1 MGGQRTIRLTGLTVT
16 AVHLLEGGVGMNEIR
31 ERTGVYGLGFRRESV
46 MGLIV
51 PIAFVVFVGGL
62 GAALILF
69 SR

>member
-1 MGGQRTIRLTGLTVT
+1 
-16 AVHLLEGGVGMNEIR
+16 MNEIR
-31 ERTGVYGLGFRRESV
+31 ERTGVYGLGFRKESV

-62 GAALILF
+62 GAALIFF

>member
-1 MGGQRTIRLTGLTVT
+1 MSGQRMVRLAGLNSTV
-16 AVHLLEGGVGMNEIR
+16 VDLLEGVAAMNEIR
-31 ERTGVYGLGFRRESV
+31 ERTGVYGLGFRKESV

-62 GAALILF
+62 GAALIFF